1 MQTVYIHINN
11 EEAVM
16 AEVDELPQPQDQFVL
31 ALNPRKR
38 DGKDLHYLMEGVSKM
53 MIPWWRITFVEV
65 IQTELED
72 EVFTFVRE

>member
-16 AEVDELPQPQDQFVL
+16 AEVDELPQSSDQFIL

-38 DGKDLHYLMEGVSKM
+38 DGKDLHYLMEGVSKV

-65 IQTELED
+65 IQTEQEE
-72 EVFTFVRE
+72 EVFTFIRE